1 MKERVIALGFFDG
14 VHLGHGALLRRAA
27 EEAALRGC
35 TPAVFTFDR
44 PPKEVVTGVPCP
56 LINSPED
63 RRDLVRR
70 LYRIQDVLM
79 VPFDRE
85 MMTTPWDDFIVR
97 ILVGRYHAVHLVAG
111 HDHHFG
117 HRNQGTPEL
126 LAQKCAQLGLG
137 CDIIPKVEVAGITVS
152 STYIRRL
159 VELGQ
164 ISRANRFLG
173 HPHTL
178 TGTVRHGRGIGS
190 SQLFP
195 TANLVIPPHV
205 LVPSHGVYATRA
217 TLEDGSCY
225 AAVTNVGT
233 RPTVQNGS
241 DITVEACLLDFQ
253 GDLYGKQLRL
263 EFYEHLRQEVRFDS
277 LDALRAQ
284 IQSDADATRTYFAD
298 GVPTFPAPE
307 RLFGIA
313 RHLHLVRHDIVADG
327 IHRKGFIRFEII
339 PPDPAEPPMVS
350 AGIVSRHPA
359 GLLHQLPGGDAL
371 AGRIVPHDEDRLLKK
386 TLVRGIHHHD
396 PSGNA
401 FHHPLYASCLSQNL
415 DGSILS
421 QRGKIYTASHTFFTP
436 LSRLRYST

>member
-1 MKERVIALGFFDG
+1 M
-14 VHLGHGALLRRAA
+14 
-27 EEAALRGC
+27 
-35 TPAVFTFDR
+35 
-44 PPKEVVTGVPCP
+44 
-56 LINSPED
+56 
-63 RRDLVRR
+63 
-70 LYRIQDVLM
+70 
-79 VPFDRE
+79 
-85 MMTTPWDDFIVR
+85 
-97 ILVGRYHAVHLVAG
+97 GRYHAVHLVAG

-137 CDIIPKVEVAGITVS
+137 CDIIPKVEVAGITVR

-298 GVPTFPAPE
+298 GVPTFPA
-307 RLFGIA
+307 L
-313 RHLHLVRHDIVADG
+313 
-327 IHRKGFIRFEII
+327 
-339 PPDPAEPPMVS
+339 
-350 AGIVSRHPA
+350 
-359 GLLHQLPGGDAL
+359 
-371 AGRIVPHDEDRLLKK
+371 
-386 TLVRGIHHHD
+386 
-396 PSGNA
+396 
-401 FHHPLYASCLSQNL
+401 
-415 DGSILS
+415 
-421 QRGKIYTASHTFFTP
+421 
-436 LSRLRYST
+436 